1 MRMKNTGHATL
12 CGKED
17 RSRKHSKG
25 HGTGLPWWLS
35 GKESNAGAQVG
46 SLIQEDPTCLEATTP
61 VSHNYLACALEPG
74 AHAPWSPWPAAREA
88 TATRSPLTATREG
101 PLVTTARGDART
113 AQPTKINLLLKKEK
127 DMEQIQPQKLCLGG
141 WKGLPAPILSHNGL
155 QLS

>member
-1 MRMKNTGHATL
+1 MQETRV
-12 CGKED
+12 
-17 RSRKHSKG
+17 
-25 HGTGLPWWLS
+25 
-35 GKESNAGAQVG
+35 Q
-46 SLIQEDPTCLEATTP
+46 SLIQEDPTCLEATKP

-74 AHAPWSPWPAAREA
+74 AAATEAHAPWSPWPAAREA

-127 DMEQIQPQKLCLGG
+127 DMEQIQPQKLCPGG